1 MSGPGQTYGVSGFID
16 PMINSLGWSRTRIS
30 GLYSAGSMT
39 ASFGM
44 IFVGQLLDRYSARLV
59 LAIVTMLFGL
69 VLIGMSRINSGID
82 AYLGFA
88 AIRTLGQGAI
98 MLITT
103 TMVAMWFVR
112 LRGRVMAI
120 AIIGPALS
128 QASFPPLIQYL
139 INDFGWRDAWIAL
152 GIIVWVSLLAPVL
165 ILVRRSPE
173 AIGLLPDGDIKASLN
188 NQSDLDSKSMIEEPK
203 WTLGEAIRTRSFWL
217 ILFVGSTPSLISTA
231 MTFHNESLLVNRGL
245 NPELAAAVLATVAPA
260 SLAASFFIGYLSE
273 RLPNRY
279 LLAVGQLFLAATMMF
294 YFVMNKGW
302 HAFIYG
308 GLLGLSGGSNMVVNS
323 VIWPNYYG
331 RHRLGSIRGVVS
343 SSMVAFAAL
352 GPLPFGLMFDITGGY
367 NSAMLSFLI
376 LPLSGIIAAVVAKP
390 PNKDKPPREVIT

>member
-59 LAIVTMLFGL
+59 LTIVTILFGL
-69 VLIGMSRINSGID
+69 VLIGMSRINSEIE
-82 AYLGFA
+82 AYLGFS
-88 AIRTLGQGAI
+88 AIRTLGQGSI

-120 AIIGPALS
+120 AMMGTALS

-139 INDFGWRDAWIAL
+139 INHLGWRDAWVAL
-152 GIIVWVSLLAPVL
+152 GIIVLVFLLAPVF

-173 AIGLLPDGDIKASLN
+173 AIGLLPDGDLKPSSKDD
-188 NQSDLDSKSMIEEPK
+188 SDLAPKTTIEEPK

-217 ILFVGSTPSLISTA
+217 ILVVGSTPSLISTA

-260 SLAASFFIGYLSE
+260 SLGASFFIGYLSE

-279 LLAVGQLFLAATMMF
+279 LLAVGQVFLAATMMF

-331 RHRLGSIRGVVS
+331 RHRLGSIRGVVTT
-343 SSMVAFAAL
+343 SMVAMSAL

-376 LPLSGIIAAVVAKP
+376 LPVAGIIAAVIAKP
-390 PNKDKPPREVIT
+390 PNKGKDLREVIT